1 MDTVL
6 VWMLVLMNH
15 NGGISQTNNIATWED
30 CERMRLRAEAAA
42 PSRNYVSGSCTQI
55 GILVPK
61 PMVVTVQPSTAV
73 IKNTVV
79 IKKAK

>member
-6 VWMLVLMNH
+6 VWTLVLMNYS
-15 NGGISQTNNIATWED
+15 GGISQTPNIATWED

-42 PSRNYVSGSCTQI
+42 PNSYVRGSCTQI

-79 IKKAK
+79 VKKGK